1 MQVIRVISA
10 LRAARSALGWNQP
23 ELAQRSG
30 VGLVTIARMESGMM
44 SPRLSTIAKLKTAIE
59 GAGVRIADD
68 YPAGGFTLTVTGPGI
83 EEACRNQ
90 KSGRGVGDA
99 IGGVK
104 GEIPE

>member
-1 MQVIRVISA
+1 MQVIRVIAA

-59 GAGVRIADD
+59 HAGVRIADD
-68 YPAGGFTLTVTGPGI
+68 YPVGGFTLTVTEPGI
-83 EEACRNQ
+83 EEAARNQ
-90 KSGRGVGDA
+90 KSGRAVGSAVGEGKD
-99 IGGVK
+99 
-104 GEIPE
+104 EIPE